1 MERSVIESGVTMSKR
16 DYYFDNAKFILIFLV
31 VFGHAIQSSIEADPI
46 LMTTYQTIY
55 FFHMPA
61 FILIAGY
68 FAKASYSKGLI
79 FKLLKK
85 LIVPYLIFQLI
96 YTIYYYFLR
105 DHNNL
110 EIDPLNPQ
118 WALWFLVSMFFWSLL
133 LLLFV
138 DVLKLKWK
146 AAMVISIA
154 LGVLIG
160 FVNDYTSTLSLS
172 RTFVFFPFFLAGHYL
187 NRNFF
192 SQLNSKKVRVFSA
205 LSILL
210 VFISI
215 YFLPDWSSRWLFGS
229 HSYEDLGTPV
239 EASPLLRL
247 LIYAVS
253 FGLVIAFFSL
263 APIIKTFFTKWG
275 VNTLYVYLFHGFIIQ
290 FYRESGFGLA
300 VNPYVSLLII
310 MAASLILTIFLS
322 SRLVAAAAQPIVEL
336 NNSKAKKMLNQK

>member
-1 MERSVIESGVTMSKR
+1 MANR

-31 VFGHAIQSSIEADPI
+31 VFGHAIQSSIQEDPI

-68 FAKASYSKGLI
+68 FAKANYIKGL
-79 FKLLKK
+79 FVKLLKK

-105 DHNNL
+105 NENNL

-118 WALWFLVSMFFWSLL
+118 WALWFLVSLFFWSLL
-133 LLLFV
+133 LILFV

-146 AAMVISIA
+146 AAMLISII
-154 LGVLIG
+154 LGVVIG

-187 NRNFF
+187 SRDFF
-192 SQLNSKKVRVFSA
+192 SQLKSRKMMI
-205 LSILL
+205 LSVVSLVI

-215 YFLPDWSSRWLFGS
+215 YLLPDWSSRWLFGS

-239 EASPLLRL
+239 EASPMLRL
-247 LIYAVS
+247 LIYGVS
-253 FGLVIAFFSL
+253 FWLVIAFFSL
-263 APIIKTFFTKWG
+263 APVAKTFFTRWG
-275 VNTLYVYLFHGFIIQ
+275 LNTLYVYLFHGFIIQ
-290 FYRESGFGLA
+290 FYRESGLGLM
-300 VNPYVSLLII
+300 VNPYISLLII
-310 MAASLILTIFLS
+310 MAASLLLTIFLS

-336 NNSKAKKMLNQK
+336 RASKAKKMLNHKESQ

>member
-1 MERSVIESGVTMSKR
+1 MSKR

-31 VFGHAIQSSIEADPI
+31 VFGHAIQSSIEEDAL

-68 FAKASYSKGLI
+68 FAKANYSKGL
-79 FKLLKK
+79 FLKLLKK
-85 LIVPYLIFQLI
+85 LIVPYFIFQVI

-105 DHNNL
+105 NENNI
-110 EIDPLNPQ
+110 EIDPFNPQ
-118 WALWFLVSMFFWSLL
+118 WALWFLVSLFFWSLL
-133 LLLFV
+133 LILFV

-146 AAMVISIA
+146 AAMGISII
-154 LGVLIG
+154 LGVMVG

-187 NRNFF
+187 NREFF
-192 SQLNSKKVRVFSA
+192 SKIASKKGQIFSV
-205 LSILL
+205 LSILV

-215 YFLPDWSSRWLFGS
+215 YLLPDWSSRWLFGS

-247 LIYAVS
+247 LIYGVS
-253 FGLVIAFFSL
+253 FWLVIAFFSL
-263 APIIKTFFTKWG
+263 SPVNKTFFTKWG
-275 VNTLYVYLFHGFIIQ
+275 LNTLYVYLFHGFIIQ
-290 FYRESGFGLA
+290 FYRESNLGLI

-310 MAASLILTIFLS
+310 MAASLLLTIFLS
-322 SRLVAAAAQPIVEL
+322 SRFVAAAGQPIVEL
-336 NNSKAKKMLNQK
+336 RATKAKKMMKSKE

>member
-1 MERSVIESGVTMSKR
+1 MSKR

-31 VFGHAIQSSIEADPI
+31 VFGHAIQSSIEEDPI

-68 FAKASYSKGLI
+68 FAKSSYSKGL
-79 FKLLKK
+79 FLKLLKK

-105 DHNNL
+105 NQNNL

-118 WALWFLVSMFFWSLL
+118 WALWFLVSLFFWSLL
-133 LLLFV
+133 LILFR

-146 AAMVISIA
+146 AAMLISII
-154 LGVLIG
+154 LGVMIG

-187 NRNFF
+187 NRDFF
-192 SQLNSKKVRVFSA
+192 SQLKDKRIKIISV
-205 LSILL
+205 LSLA
-210 VFISI
+210 VAFISI
-215 YFLPDWSSRWLFGS
+215 YYLPDWSSRWLFGS

-253 FGLVIAFFSL
+253 FGLVVAFFSL
-263 APIIKTFFTKWG
+263 APVSKTFFTRWG
-275 VNTLYVYLFHGFIIQ
+275 LNTLYVYLFHGFIIQ
-290 FYRESGFGLA
+290 FYRESGLGLI

-310 MAASLILTIFLS
+310 MAASLLLTIFLS
-322 SRLVAAAAQPIVEL
+322 SRLVAAAGQPIVEL
-336 NNSKAKKMLNQK
+336 RASKARKMLNHKE

>member
-1 MERSVIESGVTMSKR
+1 MANR
-16 DYYFDNAKFILIFLV
+16 DYYFDNAKFLLIFLV
-31 VFGHAIQSSIEADPI
+31 VFGHAIQSIIQEDPI

-68 FAKASYSKGLI
+68 FAKANYSKGLF

-105 DHNNL
+105 NENNL

-118 WALWFLVSMFFWSLL
+118 WALWFLVSLFFWSLL
-133 LLLFV
+133 LILFV
-138 DVLKLKWK
+138 DVLKLNWK
-146 AAMVISIA
+146 AAMLISII
-154 LGVLIG
+154 LGVVIG

-187 NRNFF
+187 SRDFF
-192 SQLNSKKVRVFSA
+192 THLKSKKIMIVSV
-205 LSILL
+205 LSLVI

-215 YFLPDWSSRWLFGS
+215 YVLPDWSSRWLFGS
-229 HSYEDLGTPV
+229 HSYEDLGTPA
-239 EASPLLRL
+239 EASPMLRL
-247 LIYAVS
+247 LIYGVS
-253 FGLVIAFFSL
+253 FWLVVAFFSL
-263 APIIKTFFTKWG
+263 APVAKTFFTRWG
-275 VNTLYVYLFHGFIIQ
+275 LNTLYVYLFHGFIIQ
-290 FYRESGFGLA
+290 FYRESGLGLI

-310 MAASLILTIFLS
+310 MTASLLLTIFLS

-336 NNSKAKKMLNQK
+336 RASKAKKMLNQKE